1 MPLCRYHSLFID
13 SSADEH
19 LGCFHSGAVVNTAA
33 MNMPVQISVY
43 VSILHGYTPRSGIA
57 GLYSNS
63 VSLFEELPNCFP
75 K

>member
-1 MPLCRYHSLFID
+1 MPLCRYHSLSID

-19 LGCFHSGAVVNTAA
+19 LGRFHFGTVVHTAA
-33 MNMPVQISVY
+33 MSMPVRVSVY

-63 VSLFEELPNCFP
+63 ALLFEELLNCFP